1 MFEEIK
7 MCSKCALCKHQPPLI
22 DSTVKCQVFWV
33 GLSAKLLSDMNERPL
48 SPSTNSG
55 AILTKIEEGCGDLKA
70 YRTNLVKC
78 VPLNAQGKIRYPNKT
93 EINYCISHLD
103 LELRNLSPKI
113 IFLLGSQVTEA
124 IGKRYGISFQKWSGF
139 NYTFERYK
147 DYYFIPI
154 HHPSYVH
161 VYKRKQVSEYISSI
175 ENIINQLL

>member
-22 DSTVKCQVFWV
+22 DSIVKCQVFWV

-55 AILTKIEEGCGDLKA
+55 AILTKIEEECGDLKA

-78 VPLNAQGKIRYPNKT
+78 VPLNAQGKIRYPNKA

-147 DYYFIPI
+147 NYYFIPI

-161 VYKRKQVSEYISSI
+161 VYKRKQISEYISSI
-175 ENIINQLL
+175 ESIINQLL

>member
-1 MFEEIK
+1 
-7 MCSKCALCKHQPPLI
+7 
-22 DSTVKCQVFWV
+22 
-33 GLSAKLLSDMNERPL
+33 MNERPL

-55 AILTKIEEGCGDLKA
+55 AILTKIEERCGDLKA

-78 VPLNAQGKIRYPNKT
+78 VPLNEQGKIRYPNKV

-113 IFLLGSQVTEA
+113 IFLLGGQVTEA

-175 ENIINQLL
+175 GNIINQYIEI